1 MAPLGWASP
10 DQRDFLTSQLP
21 SYFAAQKNSDFT
33 GFWATLFETWEAQ
46 FPTRECLFPGRQ
58 FQELTPDEQ
67 KSVSNAI
74 ESKRAQL
81 QTWYRWRST
90 PKARA
95 VDKISSKLDEVL
107 DAGSRTRLDHKYE
120 IYYRLYKDKLQPHLD
135 LELQVDKKWARGE
148 KLALRNRIL
157 RRLWEEETDDDI
169 KTAVNNDLAQ
179 TVKNR
184 DLATQ
189 PSEKRTPLQ
198 YAKAI
203 EDLPAFL
210 HQVFKGLNA
219 RSGWSFS
226 VLMGGPDPA
235 NGGDIN
241 VASYH
246 IGFNAAGRSFSEA
259 STSFER
265 DYMAP
270 YTDFLCQ
277 VYSPEVRKSRALS
290 NDEGGQEKEESAV
303 ARVDIGFAT
312 APVPTVPPANFSGVP
327 VAVSTPMTAEP
338 VVNAVPEVIL
348 APVLVAAATP
358 APLATSEVNTMGL
371 EALPVP
377 ITPPPSA
384 NAVPEG
390 GSTTILVPA
399 TPSPMPTSGGS
410 VSMPITTSFP
420 APAAGAAFNF
430 DASPTALMDNFLDM
444 FDTPVA
450 AGNGADNFSFD
461 TSALADYDWSTTSAY
476 FAQLNASAPLV
487 SDPAALTPV
496 IPPAPAAM
504 PVIPP
509 APAAP
514 TLVIP
519 PAEPQPSVLPASSC
533 PSVDGLGSVNILN
546 TSAQRSRSGRQI
558 TASKKAEEMNK
569 IGGPNLPAPVGKE
582 NIAPTAEARPAWRI
596 AAEAHL
602 TLTDYGADW
611 DNCVKAWSAV
621 EDTITSAGSRSG
633 LPAKSRPDEWQKW
646 IARSTQGTR
655 SYASCPVI
663 DDPLEFGYAVM
674 AWWKQLQ
681 PDFRSSSDV
690 LPLPVYDP
698 PVEGTDPWA
707 TLRKGGPNGLVAIM
721 TLLLWWRQAFA
732 RRSHWQDDS
741 EPFWT
746 RLVQDVLSCLNKI
759 VSTPPAQ
766 KRKRGGDAATSSK
779 RSKKNG

>member
-21 SYFAAQKNSDFT
+21 SYFAAQKNADFT

-46 FPTRECLFPGRQ
+46 FPTRESLFPGRQ
-58 FQELTPDEQ
+58 FQDLTAGEQ

-95 VDKISSKLDEVL
+95 VDKVSSKLDEVL

-120 IYYRLYKDKLQPHLD
+120 IYYKLFKDKLQPHLD
-135 LELQVDKKWARGE
+135 LELQVEKKWARGE
-148 KLALRNRIL
+148 KLALRNKIL
-157 RRLWEEETDDDI
+157 RRLWEEESDHDI

-189 PSEKRTPLQ
+189 HSETRTPLQ

-203 EDLPAFL
+203 EDLPSFL

-246 IGFNAAGRSFSEA
+246 IGFNGAGRSFSEA

-290 NDEGGQEKEESAV
+290 NVEGGQEKEESAV
-303 ARVDIGFAT
+303 AEVDIGSAT
-312 APVPTVPPANFSGVP
+312 APAPTVAPVNFSGVP
-327 VAVSTPMTAEP
+327 VAVSTPIPIVT
-338 VVNAVPEVIL
+338 AVPEVNL

-358 APLATSEVNTMGL
+358 APLATSGVNTVL
-371 EALPVP
+371 EAVSVP
-377 ITPPPSA
+377 ITPAPSA
-384 NAVPEG
+384 IAVPKG
-390 GSTTILVPA
+390 GASPIVVSPA
-399 TPSPMPTSGGS
+399 TPAPMATSGG
-410 VSMPITTSFP
+410 PI
-420 APAAGAAFNF
+420 AGAPFGF
-430 DASPTALMDNFLDM
+430 EASPTALMDSFLDM
-444 FDTPVA
+444 FDTPMA
-450 AGNGADNFSFD
+450 SGNGADNFTFD

-476 FAQLNASAPLV
+476 FAQLNASTPN
-487 SDPAALTPV
+487 PMTEHAAITPV
-496 IPPAPAAM
+496 IPPAPAALTAM
-504 PVIPP
+504 TPP

-514 TLVIP
+514 TLDIP
-519 PAEPQPSVLPASSC
+519 PAEPTLVIEPAPQPPTLPA
-533 PSVDGLGSVNILN
+533 PLIDGLGAVNIVN
-546 TSAQRSRSGRQI
+546 MSAQRSRSGRQI

-569 IGGPNLPAPVGKE
+569 IGGPNLPALVGKE
-582 NIAPTAEARPAWRI
+582 NVAPTAESRPAWRI

-602 TLTDYGADW
+602 TLSDYGADW
-611 DNCVKAWSAV
+611 DNCVKAWIAV

-655 SYASCPVI
+655 SYASCLVI

-674 AWWKQLQ
+674 AWWKHLQ
-681 PDFRSSSDV
+681 PEFRSSSDV

-721 TLLLWWRQAFA
+721 TLLLWWRQAFG
-732 RRSHWQDDS
+732 RRTHWQDDS

-746 RLVQDVLSCLNKI
+746 RLVQDVQACLNKI
-759 VSTPPAQ
+759 VSTPAAQ
-766 KRKRGGDAATSSK
+766 KRKRGADIATSSK